1 MNADSDA
8 DSDADAEFP
17 SPCVD
22 PNIVGDLVAR
32 ERRTSGLALRADEPG
47 RTYSYY
53 DFITTSYKAG
63 NVLRYLGVREGDE
76 VLVVPEALPES
87 VLTFF
92 GAAQLGAVTRFADDI
107 GETVP
112 RAVVAPAER
121 EDDFDLPPG
130 HRLAV
135 YGDKPTAP
143 STTHWETE
151 VWSENPAV
159 HPATVTPGD
168 PLLAAAGR
176 TYSHA
181 EALAAASDTVA
192 DADLQ
197 PGTEVFVQGRLGDP
211 GVVAAGLLAPI
222 MAGATIVFPDP
233 SETPKRATAESEGDV
248 ADVVTETG
256 QLVVSA
262 RSSE

>member
-8 DSDADAEFP
+8 DSDADVEFP
-17 SPCVD
+17 SPCVNPD
-22 PNIVGDLVAR
+22 IVGDLVAR

-76 VLVVPEALPES
+76 VLVVPEALPEP

-92 GAAQLGAVTRFADDI
+92 GAAQLGAVTRFADDV
-107 GETVP
+107 GETIP

-135 YGDKPTAP
+135 YGDQPTDP

-159 HPATVTPGD
+159 HPATVGEDD
-168 PLLAAAGR
+168 PVLAVADR

-181 EALAAASDTVA
+181 EMIATASDTVA

-197 PGTEVFVQGRLGDP
+197 GGTDVFIQGSLTDP
-211 GVVAAGLLAPI
+211 DVVAAGLLAPI
-222 MAGATIVFPDP
+222 IAGATIVFPDP
-233 SETPKRATAESEGDV
+233 SGMPERATAGSEGDV
-248 ADVVTETG
+248 AGVVTETG
-256 QLVVSA
+256 QLGGSA
-262 RSSE
+262 LSSE

>member
-1 MNADSDA
+1 
-8 DSDADAEFP
+8 
-17 SPCVD
+17 
-22 PNIVGDLVAR
+22 
-32 ERRTSGLALRADEPG
+32 
-47 RTYSYY
+47 
-53 DFITTSYKAG
+53 
-63 NVLRYLGVREGDE
+63 
-76 VLVVPEALPES
+76 
-87 VLTFF
+87 
-92 GAAQLGAVTRFADDI
+92 LGAVTRFADDV

-151 VWSENPAV
+151 VWSENPAI
-159 HPATVTPGD
+159 HPATVATDD
-168 PLLAAAGR
+168 PLLATADR
-176 TYSHA
+176 TYSQA
-181 EALAAASDTVA
+181 AALAAASDAVA

-197 PGTEVFVQGRLGDP
+197 PGTEVFVQGPLTDP
-211 GVVAAGLLAPI
+211 DVVTAGLLAPI
-222 MAGATIVFPDP
+222 MSGATIVFPDP
-233 SETPKRATAESEGDV
+233 TASPRRVPAESEGGVESDVEGDV

-256 QLVVSA
+256 QLVDSA